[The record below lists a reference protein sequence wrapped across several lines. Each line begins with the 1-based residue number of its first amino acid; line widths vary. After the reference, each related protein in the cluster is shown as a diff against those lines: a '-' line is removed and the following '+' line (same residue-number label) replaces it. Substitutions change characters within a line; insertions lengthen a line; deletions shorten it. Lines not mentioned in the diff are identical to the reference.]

1 MLIEKIV
8 HHLPHVNSFSF
19 LRICTVIKTAGCS
32 LTGLKVSLLVV
43 EDLGEDFIINRGG
56 VFEISAEE
64 HGK

>member
-1 MLIEKIV
+1 MYD
-8 HHLPHVNSFSF
+8 LPPTIFFSF

>member
-1 MLIEKIV
+1 M
-8 HHLPHVNSFSF
+8 
-19 LRICTVIKTAGCS
+19 IKTAGCS

-56 VFEISAEE
+56 VFDISAEE